1 MPETTRRL
9 PLLVQWIVVMLVLVR
24 FSSPVEAQDA
34 RERIIALNTATVQ
47 QLNAGKLSEAIAT
60 AEKALAEAE
69 RTLPPTDPLI
79 GQSLANA
86 AILLGRAGR
95 HAEAE
100 PVFKKNIAFREK
112 VPGANQL
119 DLAAALADFAIW
131 HINLNRY
138 AAAEPLLKRAI
149 AIREKALGAEHDDVL
164 SSNMDLAELFRDT
177 NRLAEAET
185 LAKRVVAA
193 REKKSGANDPKVV
206 LALTSLAS
214 IYRLQ
219 NRYADTDAVYQRQ
232 LAIRQATLGKEHA
245 EIGLLLNNIAVNY
258 EEAGRLADADAAYAR
273 ALAISEKALGPEHRQ
288 VALLVSNLSE
298 FRIKQQRLPEALG
311 LSQRALAIYEKIS
324 GPDSPNAATAL
335 DRIGSALNAMRRS
348 QEAET
353 HYRRALAIREKHE
366 SADPATL
373 ATALANLSVSLET
386 QGRLAEAEPLQRRAI
401 EIQERYFGGENP
413 TVAIMLKNLGSI
425 YTTQKRTRDAEL
437 MYKRA
442 LAIEEKVLGPNH
454 PRVGDSLNYLG
465 MIDIGEKRHAEG
477 EVKFLR
483 AIAIWEKTRGKNHP
497 SVANALNNLGVL
509 YGDMGRL
516 KEREEVEQR
525 GLAIR
530 EATYGPVHSTVAQSL
545 NNMAH
550 LASARGDL
558 NRAETL
564 TQRAVEIHEK
574 LTGERSSGYAAAVRN
589 LAAIKN
595 RRDKNEEA
603 LALVRRAAAL
613 GLVDKDLYISIVSD
627 AAEKKIIPGSVAS
640 DENFKVVQTATASA
654 AAGAVNQLAA
664 RFGAGNG
671 PLAALVRSDQDL
683 AAESQT
689 LDRRLIDALAQ
700 TPDRRDASAESAMR
714 QQITAIA
721 AKRDAIRQRLEREFP
736 DYVSLSR
743 PAPVPLPEAK
753 ALLAD
758 DEALV
763 LIDVDRS
770 IFSFALTREVAQ
782 INTRRD
788 SNTNDIGDLRAL
800 SKRVRASIEQGL
812 QAGDKDMP
820 SFDAAAAH
828 EIYNN
833 TFKLG
838 EELIAGKPKLAVI
851 LSGALSDIPPHLL
864 VTSDPKGK
872 TNAQIDWLIRRH
884 EITIYPSVSA
894 FKLARTKSAVARAP
908 KPLTGY
914 ANPVFGATAA
924 DAAKR
929 GAAKPSLPNFY
940 TRSGVDLAS
949 LSRSLP
955 PLPETEDELK
965 SVGKT
970 INAAAADLKFGKAA
984 TEADVKRARLS
995 DYRVLYFATHALVAG
1010 ETAMFVRNN
1019 AEPAIALSI
1028 PATATDADDGLLT
1041 ASEIA
1046 QLKLNADWVV
1056 LSACNTASGDGNP
1069 GAEPLSGL
1077 ARAFFYAGAR
1087 SLLVSHWEVPS
1098 LSAVPLLVGIFEA
1111 KRNNAALSNAGA
1123 LRQSMLAQL
1132 NDTRNPTWS
1141 HPAYWA
1147 PFVVVGDAK

>member
-1 MPETTRRL
+1 
-9 PLLVQWIVVMLVLVR
+9 MLVVVR
-24 FSSPVEAQDA
+24 FSSPADAQDA
-34 RERIIALNTATVQ
+34 RERIIALSTATVQ
-47 QLNAGKLSEAIAT
+47 QLNAGKLTEAVAT

-69 RTLPPTDPLI
+69 RTLQPTDPLI
-79 GQSLANA
+79 GQSLNNA

-100 PVFKKNIAFREK
+100 PIYKKNIAFREK
-112 VPGANQL
+112 VPGPNQL
-119 DLAAALADFAIW
+119 DLAKALTEFSFW

-138 AAAEPLLKRAI
+138 AGAEPLLKRAI
-149 AIREKALGAEHDDVL
+149 AIREKALGADHDDVL
-164 SSNMDLAELFRDT
+164 SLNMELAKLLRDT
-177 NRLAEAET
+177 NRLSEAEA
-185 LAKRVVAA
+185 LAKRLVAA
-193 REKKSGANDPKVV
+193 HEKKSGANHVNVV
-206 LALTSLAS
+206 EALTPLAT
-214 IYRLQ
+214 IYRMQ
-219 NRYADTDAVYQRQ
+219 SRFDDTGAVYQRQ
-232 LAIRQATLGKEHA
+232 LAIREATLGKEHA

-273 ALAISEKALGPEHRQ
+273 ALAVSEKALGPEHRQ

-324 GPDSPNAATAL
+324 GPNSTDAASAL
-335 DRIGSALNAMRRS
+335 DRVGSALNAMRRS

-353 HYRRALAIREKHE
+353 YYRRALAIREKFE
-366 SADPATL
+366 SSNPASL
-373 ATALANLSVSLET
+373 AAALGNLSVSLET
-386 QGRLAEAEPLQRRAI
+386 QGRLTEAEPLSRRAI
-401 EIQERYFGGENP
+401 EVQEKYFGGESTNL
-413 TVAIMLKNLGSI
+413 AIMLKNLASI
-425 YTTQKRTRDAEL
+425 YTTQKRSREAEVL
-437 MYKRA
+437 YKRA

-454 PRVGDSLNYLG
+454 PQVGDTLNHLG
-465 MIDIGEKRHAEG
+465 MIDMEEKRSAEG
-477 EVKFLR
+477 EVKFRR
-483 AIAIWEKTRGKNHP
+483 AIAIWEKTRGKSHP
-497 SVANALNNLGVL
+497 DVANALNNLGVL
-509 YGDMGRL
+509 YGYLGRL
-516 KEREEVEQR
+516 KDREEVEQR

-530 EATYGPVHSTVAQSL
+530 EATYGPVHPTVAQSL

-550 LASARGDL
+550 LAQARGDDE
-558 NRAETL
+558 RAEAL
-564 TQRAVEIHEK
+564 TRRAVEIHEK
-574 LTGERSSGYAAAVRN
+574 LTGERTGGYAAAVRN
-589 LAAIKN
+589 LAAITN
-595 RRDKNEEA
+595 RRGKNEEA
-603 LALVRRAAAL
+603 LALIRRAAAL
-613 GLVDKDLYISIVSD
+613 GFVDKDAYISIVSS
-627 AAEKKIIPGSVAS
+627 AAAKKIILGSVAS
-640 DENFKVVQTATASA
+640 DENFRIVQTATASA

-664 RFGAGNG
+664 RFGAGSG
-671 PLAALVRSDQDL
+671 PLAELVRSDQDL
-683 AAESQT
+683 AAESRA
-689 LDRRLIDALAQ
+689 LDGRLISALGQ

-714 QQITAIA
+714 KQIEAIA
-721 AKRDAIRQRLEREFP
+721 AQRDAIRQRLEREFP

-743 PAPVPLPEAK
+743 AAPVPLPETK
-753 ALLAD
+753 ALLAE

-763 LIDVDRS
+763 LIDVDKS
-770 IFSFALTREVAQ
+770 IFTFALTREVAEL
-782 INTRRD
+782 NMR
-788 SNTNDIGDLRAL
+788 SNSDTKDIGDLRAL
-800 SKRVRASIEQGL
+800 SKRVRESIEQGL
-812 QAGDKDMP
+812 QAGGDKNMP
-820 SFDAAAAH
+820 SFDAAAAY

-833 TFKLG
+833 TFKLS
-838 EELIAGKPKLAVI
+838 EELIADKPKLAVI

-872 TNAQIDWLIRRH
+872 SNVEIDWLIKRH

-914 ANPVFGATAA
+914 ANPLFGPAA
-924 DAAKR
+924 SDAAKR
-929 GAAKPSLPNFY
+929 GAAKPSLASFY

-1132 NDTRNPTWS
+1132 NDARNPTWS

-1147 PFVVVGDAK
+1147 PFVVVGDAR